1 MRTLLKKSRSVT
13 FSVCADRCGRLRR
26 PMRMSAPTDADV
38 CVDRCGCLRRPM
50 RMFASTDA
58 DAVMLKIRYRNI
70 LFCFSFVHKK

>member
-13 FSVCADRCGRLRR
+13 FGICADRCGRLRR

-50 RMFASTDA
+50 RM
-58 DAVMLKIRYRNI
+58 M
-70 LFCFSFVHKK
+70 